1 MQLCK
6 PSFGS
11 IALLGLF
18 LSSCAGLSPVYP
30 ARPPETPG
38 EPIADPSP
46 SRVVLHATITG
57 PALRT
62 ALEERFPETGEG
74 TVPLVG
80 KDRKFTWKR
89 DARRDSLRQGAH
101 RRRFAHGRHPRN
113 AGLTPRVP
121 ARLSH
126 PGRAG
131 GDLEL
136 RRAFSIGRGGGIF
149 DRHAAQGRQP
159 RRRTPSTRFRRGSR
173 CR

>member
-6 PSFGS
+6 PSLGS

-18 LSSCAGLSPVYP
+18 LASCAGLSPVYP

-62 ALEERFPETGEG
+62 ALEERFPATGEG

-89 DARRDSLRQGAH
+89 EPVAI
-101 RRRFAHGRHPRN
+101 RFDKGRIGVDLHMVVTLEMP
-113 AGLTPRVP
+113 VS
-121 ARLSH
+121 RL
-126 PGRAG
+126 
-131 GDLEL
+131 E
-136 RRAFSIGRGGGIF
+136 F
-149 DRHAAQGRQP
+149 
-159 RRRTPSTRFRRGSR
+159 
-173 CR
+173 